1 MCGTCGCSEESVHL
15 NENRAAILAPPTYGN
30 LLRLNDLQAERNRQL
45 LDRSR
50 VLALNLMSAP
60 GSGKT
65 SLLEAT
71 IRALQDSLR
80 IAVIE
85 GDLETENDALRIRA
99 LGVDVYQITTGTAC
113 HLDARLIS
121 RALQDLD
128 LERLDLLFI
137 ENVGNLV
144 CPASFDLG
152 HHRNVVLLATTEGD
166 DKPAKYPVLFRTA
179 DVVVINKT
187 DLLPFL
193 DDFSIVRATD
203 SLRNLASHAPM
214 FSLSAKTGADLQPW
228 LDWLEEQVAGYRA
241 LHGQGKT
248 LRPSFPLDHRK
259 NRAPTELRFIPV
271 TSGTALG

>member
-1 MCGTCGCSEESVHL
+1 VIPASP
-15 NENRAAILAPPTYGN
+15 AYGN
-30 LLRLNDLQAERNRQL
+30 LLRRNDLQAERNRQV
-45 LDRSR
+45 LDRNR

-65 SLLEAT
+65 ALLEAT
-71 IRALQDSLR
+71 IRALRGSLR

-99 LGVDVYQITTGTAC
+99 LGVDAHQITTGTAC
-113 HLDARLIS
+113 HLDAELVAK
-121 RALQDLD
+121 ALPNFD

-152 HHRNVVLLATTEGD
+152 HHRNVVLLAVTEGD

-179 DVVVINKT
+179 DTVVINKT

-193 DDFSIVRATD
+193 EDFAVARATD
-203 SLRNLASHAPM
+203 GVRNLASHAEI
-214 FSLSAKTGADLQPW
+214 FSLSAKTGAGLQAW
-228 LDWLEEQVAGYRA
+228 LDWLWQQLASYRA
-241 LHGQGKT
+241 LCDQGET
-248 LRPSFPLDHRK
+248 LRPSLPPVQRK
-259 NRAPTELRFIPV
+259 IRAPTELRFVPV
-271 TSGTALG
+271 APVGASG